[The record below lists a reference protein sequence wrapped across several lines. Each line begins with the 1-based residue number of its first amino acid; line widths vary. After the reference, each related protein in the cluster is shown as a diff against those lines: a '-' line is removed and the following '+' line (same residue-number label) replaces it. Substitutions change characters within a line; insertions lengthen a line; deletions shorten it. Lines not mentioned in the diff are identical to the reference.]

1 MASSLSGAAAG
12 LSGKFSCQHP
22 VRQDRFLQTR
32 FVGAVVTEFIDM
44 SKRHSLQPLPRRLSA
59 ENAPSTAGASKSDSA
74 ARPGKPISPS
84 QHKKAVI
91 EPRRIALKYASQT
104 LVLEYKETETGKLR
118 HRSFRIDVDRF
129 ETAAQCER
137 KLWARLSKAV
147 VPGSLQ
153 ASQVGKLVSQLFQ
166 HEKLQNPDADEL
178 EQATERFMAAQVE
191 RPTPTKVGL
200 KPMPMPF
207 ADAKANQL
215 PEDAKPEKKV
225 SGMGISSDKEN
236 SPNLDVAAK
245 QGPPITSTSPA
256 AEGSAADAESPPAL
270 GGDEDTTIPATAK
283 GADNS
288 VDTGLESSPAPARS
302 TGSLLGD
309 MPKLPGTLSGLPSL
323 PGTLGGPVAGRR
335 AGLQPLGGGLGGSMA
350 GSGGFGSLT
359 MSLGIPDDDDDD
371 DDYKP
376 PASQTAQEKSAQPDS
391 SSAIK
396 AASPASKPTPV
407 SATSSNGS
415 GAGRFLSVGVNSPVA
430 GGDAKPSDKTPA
442 PSDSFELEE
451 EEEVIEDEDIPD
463 YADDFE
469 DDFEDEDDNDLSLPL
484 PGSNAKDKVEVEKKA
499 EAEKGDQTAERQE
512 TAEEKEERLRL
523 RGDDVDLNQVE
534 ETELEKYKRLMEE
547 EFAKNA
553 IKPGDANWQHDVQV
567 DFGEAEEECGWD
579 EDDEEVDEE
588 EDAF

>member
-1 MASSLSGAAAG
+1 MSTLLPGNGIHSAFG
-12 LSGKFSCQHP
+12 
-22 VRQDRFLQTR
+22 
-32 FVGAVVTEFIDM
+32 M

-59 ENAPSTAGASKSDSA
+59 ENAPATTGASKSDST

-91 EPRRIALKYASQT
+91 EPRRIALKYALQT

-200 KPMPMPF
+200 KPMPMPMPF

-215 PEDAKPEKKV
+215 PEDPKPEKKV

-236 SPNLDVAAK
+236 SPNLDVSAA
-245 QGPPITSTSPA
+245 QGPPIPSTSPA
-256 AEGSAADAESPPAL
+256 VEVSAADAESPPAL
-270 GGDEDTTIPATAK
+270 RSDGDTTIPATAK
-283 GADNS
+283 GAGNS
-288 VDTGLESSPAPARS
+288 VDTGLEPSPEPVRS

-350 GSGGFGSLT
+350 GGGGFGSLT
-359 MSLGIPDDDDDD
+359 ASLGIPDDDDDD
-371 DDYKP
+371 DYKP
-376 PASQTAQEKSAQPDS
+376 PPSQIAQEKSALPDL
-391 SSAIK
+391 SSAAK
-396 AASPASKPTPV
+396 AASPASEPTPV

-415 GAGRFLSVGVNSPVA
+415 GAGRFLSVGVKSPVA

-512 TAEEKEERLRL
+512 TADEKEERLRL

-547 EFAKNA
+547 EFSKNA

-579 EDDEEVDEE
+579 EEDEEVDEE